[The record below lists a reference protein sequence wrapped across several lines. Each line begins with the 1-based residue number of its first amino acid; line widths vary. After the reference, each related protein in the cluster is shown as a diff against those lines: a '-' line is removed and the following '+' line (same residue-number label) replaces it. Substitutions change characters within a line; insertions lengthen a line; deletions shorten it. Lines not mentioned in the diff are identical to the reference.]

1 MLQLY
6 SNCVTKIIFYSL
18 YLIIKLYL
26 HIIVYFLQVKL
37 LIYIKQKREI
47 FQDCIHLDELI

>member
-6 SNCVTKIIFYSL
+6 CNCVTKIIFNSL
-18 YLIIKLYL
+18 YLIIKLHL